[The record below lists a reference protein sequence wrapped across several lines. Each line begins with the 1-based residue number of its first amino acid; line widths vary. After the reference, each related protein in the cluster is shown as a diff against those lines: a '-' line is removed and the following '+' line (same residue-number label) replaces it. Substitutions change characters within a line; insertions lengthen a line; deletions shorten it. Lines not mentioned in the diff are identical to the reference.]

1 MNNLFLNTTPPY
13 MQSMDLEAQRAQL
26 MAMMAERAQVTPLAD
41 SIDKELS
48 DLTDKEKKLLAQD
61 EEYMSIV
68 GEVQESLNREL
79 LALVRPRFEASQG
92 GKALLERQL
101 SQLKASKKR
110 IREEVS
116 KEQDII
122 NDYIQNHSN
131 ISFSEYINLKKK
143 KK

>member
-79 LALVRPRFEASQG
+79 LALVKPRFEASQG

>member
-79 LALVRPRFEASQG
+79 LALVKPRFEASQG

-110 IREEVS
+110 ILLMTISKTIAISHSVS
-116 KEQDII
+116 
-122 NDYIQNHSN
+122 
-131 ISFSEYINLKKK
+131 IST
-143 KK
+143 

>member
-1 MNNLFLNTTPPY
+1 MNNLFLNTNPPY
-13 MQSMDLEAQRAQL
+13 MQSIDLEAQRAQL

>member
-1 MNNLFLNTTPPY
+1 MNNLFINTNPPY
-13 MQSMDLEAQRAQL
+13 MQSIDLEAQRAQL

-122 NDYIQNHSN
+122 NDYIENHSN
-131 ISFSEYINLKKK
+131 IAFSEYINLKKK